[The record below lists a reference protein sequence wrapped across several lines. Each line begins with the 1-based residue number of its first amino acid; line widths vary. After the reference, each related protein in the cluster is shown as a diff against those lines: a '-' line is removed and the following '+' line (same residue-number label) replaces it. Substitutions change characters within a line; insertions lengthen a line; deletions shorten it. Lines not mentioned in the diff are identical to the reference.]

1 MTDKEK
7 IKYLEEILKISTN
20 TFRFGLLELSAW
32 MGIPEKK
39 RMSAISEIISNYEF
53 WVNHHLEKVMAKH
66 KKGTTKRNGNG
77 SKIK

>member
-7 IKYLEEILKISTN
+7 VRYLEEVLKISTN

-39 RMSAISEIISNYEF
+39 RMSAIKEIISNYEF
-53 WVNHHLEKVMAKH
+53 WINHHLEKVNDIT
-66 KKGTTKRNGNG
+66 KK
-77 SKIK
+77 I